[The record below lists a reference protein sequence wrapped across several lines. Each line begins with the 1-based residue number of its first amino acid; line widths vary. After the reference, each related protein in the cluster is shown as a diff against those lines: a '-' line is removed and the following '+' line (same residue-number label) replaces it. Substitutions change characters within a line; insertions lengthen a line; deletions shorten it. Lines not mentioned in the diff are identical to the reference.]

1 MSLTTVSQLQNLI
14 HNQIGTHFRQPET
27 ENIPVA
33 QSVGRVLAQDIVSPI
48 NVPNAN
54 VWTVT
59 HSRIMRRLAMCCAWL
74 VSQRLDMRFQVM
86 WGRANACEL

>member
-1 MSLTTVSQLQNLI
+1 MMSLTTVSQLQNLI

-54 VWTVT
+54 VSAMDGYALAHHAATGDVL
-59 HSRIMRRLAMCCAWL
+59 RL
-74 VSQRLDMRFQVM
+74 V
-86 WGRANACEL
+86 G